1 MEERIDEILEMYN
14 ACFEDLD
21 GLPDCNE
28 TAVLEFNVN
37 PELIKESLIA
47 MDRKIY
53 HQKQVVRDL
62 CRTYPDNKENLRKL
76 CKRLN
81 SVHEEIYETLREDL
95 GVCECWIDS
104 EKDEVEYSSAP

>member
-1 MEERIDEILEMYN
+1 MEERIEEILEMYSN
-14 ACFEDLD
+14 CFKDLD
-21 GLPDCNE
+21 CSPICPG
-28 TAVLEFNVN
+28 TFVIEFNVN

-62 CRTYPDNKENLRKL
+62 CRTYPENKENLRKL

-81 SVHEEIYETLREDL
+81 SVHEEIYDILTDEL
-95 GVCECWIDS
+95 GLSDCWIDS
-104 EKDEVEYSSAP
+104 EKDEVEYSIAP